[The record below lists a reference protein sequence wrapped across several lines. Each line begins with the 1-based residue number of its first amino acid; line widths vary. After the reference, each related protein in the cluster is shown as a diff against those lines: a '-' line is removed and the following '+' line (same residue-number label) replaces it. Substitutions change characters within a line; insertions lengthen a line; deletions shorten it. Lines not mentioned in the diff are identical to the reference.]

1 MFDSVFGSV
10 VTKSE
15 LNKSNIGQNVDQQK
29 CTFIPDDDHTFGIIQ
44 GHISYIVLTIPTT
57 IISYQRQC
65 NLSFCMCL
73 HCAVCGSNIVNF
85 HSQSSFNALTFTVLL
100 ASW

>member
-44 GHISYIVLTIPTT
+44 GHISYIVLTTYNT
-57 IISYQRQC
+57 HYDY
-65 NLSFCMCL
+65 
-73 HCAVCGSNIVNF
+73 IV
-85 HSQSSFNALTFTVLL
+85 STSM
-100 ASW
+100 